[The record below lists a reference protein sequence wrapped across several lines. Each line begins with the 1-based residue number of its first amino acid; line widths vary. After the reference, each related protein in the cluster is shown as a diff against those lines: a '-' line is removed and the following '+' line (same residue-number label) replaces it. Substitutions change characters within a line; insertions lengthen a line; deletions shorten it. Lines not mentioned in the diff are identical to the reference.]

1 MTNINRT
8 FRNILKKWGHDVLI
22 QRRLDNDF
30 NYSSKFERVTTRHMY
45 PANSE
50 LANLLKESSEGTFAD
65 GIEMIYYFDKTINP
79 RIGDRIYEDMQS
91 HPDGNLVYLIDSVI
105 PMRGRHGLID
115 YWVAGATKEKPV

>member
-1 MTNINRT
+1 MTNLNRT

-50 LANLLKESSEGTFAD
+50 LANLLRETAEGTSAD
-65 GIEMIYYFDKTINP
+65 GFEIIYYFDSTINP
-79 RIGDRIYEDMQS
+79 RIGDRIYENIPGHSD
-91 HPDGNLVYLIDSVI
+91 PNTVYLVDAVL
-105 PMRGRHGLID
+105 PMRRKIWENRVLGC
-115 YWVAGATKEKPV
+115 WSN